1 MKSMPNALVAI
12 IGGSG
17 FYNMEG
23 LTDIEEVALSTPY
36 GDTSDAII
44 IGTLE
49 GTRVAFLPRHG
60 RGHRKLPGELPQRA
74 NIFALKE
81 LGVGRI
87 ISVGA
92 VGSLQESIKP
102 LDIVVPNQIIDRT
115 KGRPSTF
122 FGEGIVGHIAFAD
135 PFCPSLSWLLA
146 SVSSGEGV
154 STHAGGTYIAM
165 EGPAFSTRA
174 ESELYRSWGASVIGM
189 TALPEAKLA
198 REAEICYATMSCV
211 TDYDCW
217 HETEESVSSELILQ
231 NLLRNVEVSK
241 QIVRSVIAQLPAGRD
256 CECANALANAII
268 TQPDDV
274 PESVKTRMRP
284 IFGRYMEPARRGS

>member
-1 MKSMPNALVAI
+1 VGI

-17 FYNMEG
+17 FYDMEG
-23 LTDIEEVALSTPY
+23 LTNIEEVAISTPF
-36 GDTSDAII
+36 GDPSDAITLGI
-44 IGTLE
+44 LE
-49 GTRVAFLPRHG
+49 GVRVAFLPRHG

-81 LGVGRI
+81 LGVERI
-87 ISVGA
+87 ISIGA
-92 VGSLQESIKP
+92 VGSLQEAIKP
-102 LDIVVPNQIIDRT
+102 LDIVIPDQIIDRT
-115 KGRPSTF
+115 WGRPSTF

-135 PFCPSLSWLLA
+135 PFCPSLSWSIA
-146 SVSSGEGV
+146 SAGSAVGV
-154 STHAGGTYIAM
+154 TAHAGGIYLAM

-217 HETEESVSSELILQ
+217 HETEESVSIDLILQ

-241 QIVRSVIAQLPAGRD
+241 QIVRSVMRDLPGPGD
-256 CECANALANAII
+256 CNCANALANAII
-268 TQPDDV
+268 TQPQDV
-274 PESVKTRMRP
+274 PEAVKARMRP
-284 IFGRYMEPARRGS
+284 IFGRYLDPVGQGS

>member
-1 MKSMPNALVAI
+1 MPKASVAI

-17 FYNMEG
+17 FYKMEG
-23 LTDIEEVALSTPY
+23 LTDIEEVSVSTPF
-36 GDTSDAII
+36 GDPSDAIS

-49 GTRVAFLPRHG
+49 GTKVAFLPRHG
-60 RGHRKLPGELPQRA
+60 RGHRMLPSELPQRA

-81 LGVGRI
+81 LGVERI

-92 VGSLQESIKP
+92 VGSLQEAIKP

-135 PFCPSLSWLLA
+135 PFCSSLSWLLA
-146 SVSSGEGV
+146 SASSAAGV
-154 STHAGGTYIAM
+154 TTHAGGTYIAM

-217 HETEESVSSELILQ
+217 HETEESVSSDLILQ

-241 QIVRSVIAQLPAGRD
+241 QIVRSAIAQLPSDRD
-256 CECANALANAII
+256 CECADALANAII

-274 PESVKTRMRP
+274 PESVKARMRP
-284 IFGRYMEPARRGS
+284 IFGRYIEPARRGS